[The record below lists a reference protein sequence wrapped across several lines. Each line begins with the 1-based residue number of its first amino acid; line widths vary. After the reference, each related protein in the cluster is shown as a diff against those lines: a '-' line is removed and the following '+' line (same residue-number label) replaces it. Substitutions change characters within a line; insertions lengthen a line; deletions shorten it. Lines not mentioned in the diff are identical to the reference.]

1 MVKSEKIRYNNKRGK
16 HMRMNDIGV
25 IGMAVMGKNLAL
37 NFADQ
42 GFEVVI
48 YNRTT
53 SVAREVILENPN
65 QNLDMHETLE
75 GFVKSLK
82 TPRKL
87 LIMVQAGSAVDKVI
101 ESVLPFL
108 EKGDIVMDGGN
119 SFYLDTQK
127 RYQTLKLLGFHFLG
141 VGVSGGEEG
150 ARFGPAIMP
159 SGDKEAYDLVQPYL
173 DKIAAKAYG
182 ESCAAYVGQDG
193 SGHFVKMVHNGI
205 EYGDMQLIAEA
216 YSVLKEGFNT
226 SIPKIQS
233 IFETWNKHDLSS
245 YLIEITAQIL
255 SVKDKHS
262 EHFLVEMIEDVAHQK
277 GTGKWT
283 ANASLE
289 FNVDSSVLTS
299 AVFARFMSEIKDKR
313 LMASKRFPKVKTQ
326 ELELSEAWVL
336 KLEKALYVAKLMSYA
351 QGFELLSNA
360 NERYSWNLNFGS
372 IAKGWRAG
380 CIIRA
385 QFLNKI
391 ANAYE
396 LNSQLEHLLF
406 DEYFAS
412 IVHSHIQDL
421 RDVVS
426 LAAQHGFAL
435 PTFMNALAYFDG
447 LTTAYSSA
455 NLIQAQRDFFG
466 AHTFKR
472 LDKEGNFHD
481 EWK

>member
-1 MVKSEKIRYNNKRGK
+1 MVKSEKMRYNNKRGK
-16 HMRMNDIGV
+16 LMRMNDIGV

-42 GFEVVI
+42 GFKVAI

-53 SVAREVILENPN
+53 QVSRDVVNENP
-65 QNLDMHETLE
+65 QQDLSLHETLE
-75 GFVKSLK
+75 GFVQSLIQ
-82 TPRKL
+82 PRKI

-101 ESVLPFL
+101 DQLLPL
-108 EKGDIVMDGGN
+108 LSSGDIVMDGGN
-119 SFYLDTQK
+119 SFYLDTQT
-127 RYQTLKLLGFHFLG
+127 RYERLKPLGFHFLG

-159 SGDKEAYDLVQPYL
+159 SGDKAAYDLVQPYL
-173 DKIAAKAYG
+173 DKIAAVAYG
-182 ESCAAYVGQDG
+182 EACASYVGKDG

-216 YSVLKEGFNT
+216 YTILKQGFNA
-226 SIPKIQS
+226 SIPTMQT
-233 IFETWNKHDLSS
+233 IFKTWNTGDLSS

-255 SVKDKHS
+255 SVKDQHS
-262 EHFLVEMIEDVAHQK
+262 DHYLVEMIEDVAHQK

-289 FNVDSSVLTS
+289 FNVDASVLTS

-313 LMASKRFPKVKTQ
+313 VHAAQRFSKPISTASLNDEWIT
-326 ELELSEAWVL
+326 
-336 KLEKALYVAKLMSYA
+336 KLENALYVAKLMSYA
-351 QGFELLSNA
+351 QGFELLTQA
-360 NERYSWNLNFGS
+360 NERYEWNLNFGS

-391 ANAYE
+391 AQAYE
-396 LNSQLEHLLF
+396 VNPSLDHLLF

-412 IVHSHIQDL
+412 VVTSHIQDL
-421 RDVVS
+421 RDVVVFATQHA
-426 LAAQHGFAL
+426 LAM

-447 LTTAYSSA
+447 LTTPMSGA

-472 LDKEGNFHD
+472 LDREGSFHD

>member
-1 MVKSEKIRYNNKRGK
+1 MVKSEKIRYNNKRGNL
-16 HMRMNDIGV
+16 MRMNEIGV

-42 GFEVVI
+42 GFNVAI

-53 SVAREVILENPN
+53 SVSLEVVHENPN

-75 GFVKSLK
+75 GFIKSLL
-82 TPRKL
+82 TPRKI

-101 ESVLPFL
+101 ESALPFL
-108 EKGDIVMDGGN
+108 EQGDIIMDGGN
-119 SFYLDTQK
+119 SFYLDTQR
-127 RYQTLKLLGFHFLG
+127 RYQQLKPLGFHFLG

-159 SGDKEAYDLVQPYL
+159 SGDKEAYEQVQPYL

-182 ESCAAYVGQDG
+182 EACASYVGKDG

-216 YSVLKEGFNT
+216 YSVLKEGFNAP
-226 SIPKIQS
+226 IPKIQS
-233 IFETWNKHDLSS
+233 IFETWNQNDLSS

-262 EHFLVEMIEDVAHQK
+262 DHYLVEMIEDVAHQK

-299 AVFARFMSEIKDKR
+299 AVFARFMSEIKTKR
-313 LMASKRFPKVKTQ
+313 LLASERFPKRQSSSLV
-326 ELELSEAWVL
+326 LSDEWVL

-351 QGFELLSNA
+351 QGFELLTQA
-360 NERYSWNLNFGS
+360 NERFTWNLNFGS

-391 ANAYE
+391 ADAYAV
-396 LNSQLEHLLF
+396 NPDLEHLLF
-406 DEYFAS
+406 DDYFAS

-426 LAAQHGFAL
+426 LAANHGFAI

-447 LTTAYSSA
+447 LTTAISSA

-466 AHTFKR
+466 AHTFRR
-472 LDKEGNFHD
+472 LDMEGSFHD

>member
-1 MVKSEKIRYNNKRGK
+1 
-16 HMRMNDIGV
+16 MNDLGV

-42 GFEVVI
+42 GFDVAI

-53 SVAREVILENPN
+53 SVSHEVMSQNP
-65 QNLDMHETLE
+65 QAQLDMHETLE
-75 GFVKSLK
+75 SFIASLK
-82 TPRKL
+82 QPRKI
-87 LIMVQAGSAVDKVI
+87 LIMVQAGAAVDRVI
-101 ESVLPFL
+101 DSLIPFL
-108 EKGDIVMDGGN
+108 SPGDIIMDGGN

-127 RYQTLKLLGFHFLG
+127 RYESLKALGFNFLG

-159 SGDKEAYDLVQPYL
+159 SGDKEAYNLVQPFL
-173 DKIAAKAYG
+173 DKIAAKAEG
-182 ESCAAYVGQDG
+182 ESCAAYVGRDG

-216 YSVLKEGFNT
+216 YSVLKDGFSA
-226 SIPKIQS
+226 SIPEIQA
-233 IFETWNKHDLSS
+233 IFEGWNQRDLSS
-245 YLIEITAQIL
+245 YLIEITTQIL
-255 SVKDKHS
+255 GVKDKLS
-262 EHFLVEMIEDVAHQK
+262 DGFLLEKIEDVAHQK

-283 ANASLE
+283 TNASLE

-299 AVFARFMSEIKDKR
+299 AVFARFMSESKSKR
-313 LMASKRFPKVKTQ
+313 LEASKRFEKHAKPEYLTQ
-326 ELELSEAWVL
+326 HWEA

-351 QGFELLSNA
+351 QGFELLTKA
-360 NERYSWNLNFGS
+360 NETYSWNLNFGS

-391 ANAYE
+391 ADAYE
-396 LNSQLEHLLF
+396 KNPTLSHLLF
-406 DEYFAS
+406 DDYFSS
-412 IVHSHIQDL
+412 IVASHMQDL
-421 RDVVS
+421 RDVVTF
-426 LAAQHGFAL
+426 AIAHQIAL

-472 LDKEGNFHD
+472 IDQEGAFHD